1 MNPLIELKDITFKAH
16 TKTILD
22 IPEFQIYDGEFLGI
36 MGPNGAGKSTLLKL
50 AAFLEQPTSGDIL
63 YRGEIIPNGNAPLD
77 LRRKFSIAL
86 QQSLLLDGTVFH
98 NIAIGLTL
106 RKVSKSIIKE
116 KVAHWME
123 LFGISHLAK
132 KNALYLSGGEA
143 QRVNLARAM
152 IVEPEVLFLDEPFSA
167 LDFPTKIKLME
178 DFKGIIETAQ
188 TTAVFVS
195 HDLMEINYLTNRLAI
210 IVNGEVKQSGPT
222 PQVLEHPNAST
233 QSFLNEWKKFYPAL
247 TGSRFPSSN
256 LKSVEKVSLR

>member
-1 MNPLIELKDITFKAH
+1 MSPLIELINLTFKAH
-16 TKTILD
+16 NKMILD
-22 IPEFQIYDGEFLGI
+22 IPEFQIRAGEFLGI
-36 MGPNGAGKSTLLKL
+36 MGPNGAGKSTLLKVL
-50 AAFLEQPTSGDIL
+50 AFLDQQMSGQIL
-63 YRGEIIPNGNAPLD
+63 YRGNVIPKGTAPLE

-106 RKVSKSIIKE
+106 RKVPKSIIKE
-116 KVAHWME
+116 NVEQWME
-123 LFGISHLAK
+123 LFGVSHLAK

-152 IVEPEVLFLDEPFSA
+152 IVEPEILFLDEPFSA

-178 DFKGIIETAQ
+178 DFKGIIEAAQ

-210 IVNGEVKQSGPT
+210 IVNGEVKQVGPT
-222 PQVLEHPNAST
+222 PRVLEHPNSST
-233 QSFLNEWKKFYPAL
+233 ASFLNEWKKFYPVA
-247 TGSRFPSSN
+247 R
-256 LKSVEKVSLR
+256 

>member
-1 MNPLIELKDITFKAH
+1 MNPLIELKNITFKAQN
-16 TKTILD
+16 KTILD
-22 IPEFQIYDGEFLGI
+22 IPEFQINAGEFLGI
-36 MGPNGAGKSTLLKL
+36 MGPNGAGKSTLLKVVSL
-50 AAFLEQPTSGDIL
+50 LEQQTSGEIL
-63 YRGEIIPNGNAPLD
+63 YLGQVIPIGNAPLE

-98 NIAIGLTL
+98 NIAIGLSL
-106 RKVSKSIIKE
+106 RKISKSVIKE
-116 KVAHWME
+116 KVEHWME

-152 IVEPEVLFLDEPFSA
+152 IVEPEILFLDEPFSS

-178 DFKGIIETAQ
+178 DFKGIIEAAQ

-222 PQVLEHPNAST
+222 PRVLEHPNSST
-233 QSFLNEWKKFYPAL
+233 SSFLNEWKKFYPLA
-247 TGSRFPSSN
+247 R
-256 LKSVEKVSLR
+256 

>member
-1 MNPLIELKDITFKAH
+1 MNPLIGLKNITYIAH
-16 TKTILD
+16 NKTILD
-22 IPEFQIYDGEFLGI
+22 IPEFQIHAGEFLGI
-36 MGPNGAGKSTLLKL
+36 MGPNGAGKSTILKVL
-50 AAFLEQPTSGDIL
+50 AFLENQSSGEIL
-63 YRGEIIPNGNAPLD
+63 YKGQVITAGNAPLE
-77 LRRKFSIAL
+77 LRRRFSIAL

-106 RKVSKSIIKE
+106 RKVSKNIIKE
-116 KVAHWME
+116 QVAHWLE

-152 IVEPEVLFLDEPFSA
+152 IVEPEILFLDEPFSA

-178 DFKGIIETAQ
+178 DFKDIIEAAH

-210 IVNGEVKQSGPT
+210 IVNGEVKQVGPT
-222 PQVLEHPNAST
+222 PRVLEHPNAST
-233 QSFLNEWKKFYPAL
+233 ASFLNEWKKFYPVA
-247 TGSRFPSSN
+247 R
-256 LKSVEKVSLR
+256 